1 MTIRINEL
9 ICNVTVTLGAP
20 ALNLAELPP
29 AEVPHDD
36 TPSRPP
42 LEQALSAAPSEV
54 GATPVVDS
62 VSAGLNDLPTT
73 GELFPPDVDPQEL
86 ANRVYRLMRDDLAI
100 ARERE

>member
-20 ALNLAELPP
+20 AMKLAELPP

-36 TPSRPP
+36 TPPRPH
-42 LEQALSAAPSEV
+42 LEQALSVPPSEV
-54 GATPVVDS
+54 GATHRIDS
-62 VSAGLNDLPTT
+62 VSAGLNDLPIT
-73 GELFPPDVDPQEL
+73 GEPLPPDIDPQEL
-86 ANRVYRLMRDDLAI
+86 ADRVYRLMRDDLAI